1 MELSECIA
9 AMAIRFSSI
18 FTVLGVGADA
28 GDLFFLAVAM
38 YFHCEATA
46 NHCQLA
52 RCTLGN
58 FQSLSIATT

>member
-18 FTVLGVGADA
+18 FTVLGVAAGA

-38 YFHCEATA
+38 YFHCEATS

-52 RCTLGN
+52 RCALGN
-58 FQSLSIATT
+58 YRLLSIATT